1 MYCVKNQFCQHV
13 FISNWFAGSFWTS
26 SAIIIAPSTLV
37 IWCTKVKMS
46 DKSISRI
53 FDLKTQTINAL
64 IHNLIIRYC
73 IFVNKCV
80 CVCVC
85 ASLSVVYTLVYA
97 CACLSTHL
105 TAFISLYLYL
115 QCSKLICDV
124 SALKYDYMRRYELV
138 HERLNK

>member
-85 ASLSVVYTLVYA
+85 VRLCRWCIHS
-97 CACLSTHL
+97 CLSTHL